1 VRVRIGVRVRVG
13 APNHIEAAVGA
24 EPRRTPLVDDIVGHL
39 RVSKRV
45 GVRVRVR
52 ERERERVRD
61 SAARG

>member
-1 VRVRIGVRVRVG
+1 MRVRIGVRVRVG

-24 EPRRTPLVDDIVGHL
+24 EPRRTPLVDHIVGHL
-39 RVSKRV
+39 RVRDR
-45 GVRVRVR
+45 VRVRVRDR